1 MLKSPQQPCKV
12 GVCYFILLSF
22 CVFTKCIGLP
32 IEHGSLLSQ
41 LSSANKIPLGFD
53 MPSGYNVEE
62 MGAESVITKTLGSE
76 RKKKNLCITVMLAVL
91 ADGMKLLLCVI
102 LQYKAMPKKQ
112 LPARMAGRCRNE
124 GWLPAD

>member
-62 MGAESVITKTLGSE
+62 MGAESVIIKTLGSE
-76 RKKKNLCITVMLAVL
+76 RKKKKPVHHSNVGSAGRWYETATVCNLAV
-91 ADGMKLLLCVI
+91 
-102 LQYKAMPKKQ
+102 
-112 LPARMAGRCRNE
+112 
-124 GWLPAD
+124 